1 MAGRKRGQEAPKQ
14 EERVFLAQ
22 EAEDFLGY
30 LSDERAASPYTCRNY
45 RQALEDFSLW
55 YETNCGGRADWL
67 KLKREDFRSYLR
79 SLGARKLKRAAI
91 HLRFSALRSFYKF
104 LIRRGML
111 ETTPI
116 KDISMPK
123 QEKRLP
129 KFLTQEQIIGLLE
142 APLVELERVQKARKK
157 SGKEAKGAEEKEA
170 RFKYEQKVHACWRD
184 QAILE
189 VFYSC
194 GLRIS
199 ELCGLK
205 VEDISF
211 GGQSVRVLG
220 KGKKERIAPIGAPA
234 LEAIRRYWKE
244 LGKVPEAKEP
254 VFWSSRSKAEAPTP
268 RLIQHNLK
276 KYLVLA
282 GLDPS
287 FTPHKLR
294 HSFATHI
301 LDAGADLRSVQEL
314 LGHEH
319 IVTTQIYTHVTVE
332 RLKRVYDQSHPRA

>member
-1 MAGRKRGQEAPKQ
+1 MAGGKRGQEAPRQ
-14 EERVFLAQ
+14 EKRVFLAQ
-22 EAEDFLGY
+22 EAEDFLEY
-30 LSDERAASPYTCRNY
+30 LSAERAASLYTCRNY
-45 RQALEDFSLW
+45 RQALEDFSFW
-55 YETNCGGRADWL
+55 YETNCGGRAEWL
-67 KLKREDFRSYLR
+67 KLKRENFRSYLR

-104 LIRRGML
+104 LIRRGIL

-116 KDISMPK
+116 KDISIPK

-129 KFLTQEQIIGLLE
+129 KFLTQEQVVGLLE
-142 APLVELERVQKARKK
+142 APLVELERVQRARKK
-157 SGKEAKGAEEKEA
+157 SGKKGEGAQEPC
-170 RFKYEQKVHACWRD
+170 FKYEQKVHACWRD

-205 VEDISF
+205 VEDVSF
-211 GGQSVRVLG
+211 GGQSVRVMG

-254 VFWSSRSKAEAPTP
+254 VFWSSHSKAEAPTA

-276 KYLVLA
+276 KYLALA

>member
-1 MAGRKRGQEAPKQ
+1 VAVRKKIQEASGQERQ
-14 EERVFLAQ
+14 VILAQ

-30 LSDERAASPYTCRNY
+30 LSAERAASVYTSRNY
-45 RQALEDFSLW
+45 RQALEEFSSW
-55 YETNCGGRADWL
+55 YETNYGGRADWL

-129 KFLTQEQIIGLLE
+129 KFLTKEQVVGLLE
-142 APLVELERVQKARKK
+142 APLVELERVQKGRKQSSK
-157 SGKEAKGAEEKEA
+157 KGEGVQEPC
-170 RFKYEQKVHACWRD
+170 FKYEQKVHACWRD

-189 VFYSC
+189 VLYSC

-211 GGQSVRVLG
+211 GGQSVRVMG

-244 LGKVPEAKEP
+244 LGAVPEAKEP
-254 VFWSSRSKAEAPTP
+254 VFWSSRSKAEAPTA

-276 KYLVLA
+276 KYLALA

-332 RLKRVYDQSHPRA
+332 RLKRVYDQAHPRA

>member
-1 MAGRKRGQEAPKQ
+1 
-14 EERVFLAQ
+14 
-22 EAEDFLGY
+22 
-30 LSDERAASPYTCRNY
+30 
-45 RQALEDFSLW
+45 
-55 YETNCGGRADWL
+55 
-67 KLKREDFRSYLR
+67 
-79 SLGARKLKRAAI
+79 
-91 HLRFSALRSFYKF
+91 
-104 LIRRGML
+104 ML

>member
-1 MAGRKRGQEAPKQ
+1 MAVRKKIQEASGQERQ
-14 EERVFLAQ
+14 VILAQ

-30 LSDERAASPYTCRNY
+30 LSAERAASVYTSRNY
-45 RQALEDFSLW
+45 RQALEEFSSW
-55 YETNCGGRADWL
+55 YEKNNGGRADWF

-104 LIRRGML
+104 LIRRGLL

-129 KFLTQEQIIGLLE
+129 KFLTQEQVVGLLE
-142 APLVELERVQKARKK
+142 APLVELERVQKGRKQ
-157 SGKEAKGAEEKEA
+157 SGKKGEGAQEPC
-170 RFKYEQKVHACWRD
+170 FKCEQKVHACWRD

-189 VFYSC
+189 VLYSC

-211 GGQSVRVLG
+211 GGQSVRVMG

-244 LGKVPEAKEP
+244 LGAVPEAKEP
-254 VFWSSRSKAEAPTP
+254 VFWSSRSKAEAPTA

-276 KYLVLA
+276 KYLALA

-332 RLKRVYDQSHPRA
+332 RLKRVYDQAHPRA